1 VTYAECGHL
10 NELQSQS
17 ERLSNRSLFHV
28 QIRPSMLV
36 LLPMMQ
42 NLRVHALKEFQQQ
55 SSATLVHYGLD
66 GQVQLLNLTS
76 FLFGNLLAH
85 LCQLRFLLQSVE
97 VHGELRYLRPSF
109 RRLEVHALES
119 EVLVRLSYLLLK
131 DVLERPFPRHS
142 FHLFRLAMLF
152 N

>member
-1 VTYAECGHL
+1 
-10 NELQSQS
+10 
-17 ERLSNRSLFHV
+17 
-28 QIRPSMLV
+28 
-36 LLPMMQ
+36 MMQ
-42 NLRVHALKEFQQQ
+42 SPRVHALKEFQQQ
-55 SSATLVHYGLD
+55 SSATLVRYGLD
-66 GQVQLLNLTS
+66 GQVLLQNLTS

-119 EVLVRLSYLLLK
+119 EVLVKLSYLLLK

>member
-1 VTYAECGHL
+1 
-10 NELQSQS
+10 
-17 ERLSNRSLFHV
+17 
-28 QIRPSMLV
+28 MLV

-42 NLRVHALKEFQQQ
+42 SPRVHALKEFQQQ
-55 SSATLVHYGLD
+55 SSATLVRYGLD
-66 GQVQLLNLTS
+66 GQVLLQNLTS

-131 DVLERPFPRHS
+131 DVLERPFPS
-142 FHLFRLAMLF
+142 T
-152 N
+152 